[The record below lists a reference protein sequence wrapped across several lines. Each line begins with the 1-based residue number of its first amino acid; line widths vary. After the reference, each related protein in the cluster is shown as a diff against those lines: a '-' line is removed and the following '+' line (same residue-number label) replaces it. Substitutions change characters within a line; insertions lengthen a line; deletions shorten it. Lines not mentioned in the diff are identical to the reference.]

1 MDLNILDNIL
11 DASTFLVYAL
21 WIGGSVALTINILRV
36 TRVRHARAQ
45 AWRADR
51 TR

>member
-1 MDLNILDNIL
+1 MDPNIL

-21 WIGGSVALTINILRV
+21 WIGGTAALTVSILRAARAR
-36 TRVRHARAQ
+36 RVRAH